1 MKTLIAAPLLAA
13 ATLATAAP
21 ALAQAKPAAAPA
33 VNPAARQAATALVT
47 QLGIKAQLQRQMAQ
61 SVTQM
66 KSGAVVRAMLAQSP
80 GFIQAYQANQAKVDP
95 VLARAGAIQA
105 EVAQQVINQNLD
117 AVVNDAI
124 TAYATQFTAA
134 ELNGLAAFYR
144 SPLGQALQA
153 KQPVVAAQIARATST
168 RIGVK
173 IDEAMKANQNRLRE
187 ALKPLDSVPPAA
199 AK

>member
-1 MKTLIAAPLLAA
+1 MKTIIAAVSLLAA
-13 ATLATAAP
+13 AP
-21 ALAQAKPAAAPA
+21 VLAQAKPAAAPA
-33 VNPAARQAATALVT
+33 VTPAARQAAAALVA

-80 GFIQAYQANQAKVDP
+80 GFIQAYQANKAKFDP
-95 VLARAGAIQA
+95 VMARAGAIQA

-124 TAYATQFTAA
+124 TAYATQFTVA
-134 ELNGLAAFYR
+134 ELNGLSAFYR

-153 KQPVVAAQIARATST
+153 KQPTVAAQIARATST

-187 ALKPLDSVPPAA
+187 ALKPLDSAPPPAA
-199 AK
+199 K